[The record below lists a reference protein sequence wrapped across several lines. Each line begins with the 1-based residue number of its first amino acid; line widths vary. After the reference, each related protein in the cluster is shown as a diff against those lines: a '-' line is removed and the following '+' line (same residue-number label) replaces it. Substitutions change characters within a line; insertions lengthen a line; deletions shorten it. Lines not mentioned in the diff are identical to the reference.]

1 MSRCAVALSGGGH
14 RAALFGLGVLL
25 YLADAGKSREVTSV
39 ASVSG
44 GSLTNGYV
52 AQSVDYASVSGS
64 AFWEAMGPL
73 AQQIAKR
80 GTLWAAPLT
89 WAYLALLASTGAA
102 AAVGVW
108 FLPLALPLRVV
119 VFFVALLPIAWIAGW
134 RGAVCAR
141 AFAST
146 LFRAGGRRTRLA
158 DVHAGVDHVLCAT
171 DLHWGEHVYL
181 SGRFVCAYRYGWG
194 KPGDLSLADAVQ
206 ASAAYPGGFPARR
219 FPTRRHGFALPA
231 DERATTVRRLALVDG
246 GAYDNMADE
255 WALGVGERNAR
266 WAALAPALREPD
278 ELVVV
283 NSSAPLDLRP
293 LGKLR
298 LPIVGEALTLK
309 RDIDILY
316 DTTTSTRRRWL
327 VDTFRSGGHL
337 RGAIVQISQSPFRVP
352 TSFAA
357 GDDAQAQRARAMLDA
372 LGDSEAAWDERV
384 QRTRTVKTTLN
395 RLGAR
400 DAADLVHHGYVLA
413 MANLHVL
420 LDYPLLPLPSAARF
434 AELVG
439 GNPEQVS

>member
-1 MSRCAVALSGGGH
+1 
-14 RAALFGLGVLL
+14 
-25 YLADAGKSREVTSV
+25 
-39 ASVSG
+39 
-44 GSLTNGYV
+44 
-52 AQSVDYASVSGS
+52 
-64 AFWEAMGPL
+64 
-73 AQQIAKR
+73 
-80 GTLWAAPLT
+80 
-89 WAYLALLASTGAA
+89 
-102 AAVGVW
+102 
-108 FLPLALPLRVV
+108 
-119 VFFVALLPIAWIAGW
+119 
-134 RGAVCAR
+134 
-141 AFAST
+141 
-146 LFRAGGRRTRLA
+146 
-158 DVHAGVDHVLCAT
+158 
-171 DLHWGEHVYL
+171 
-181 SGRFVCAYRYGWG
+181 
-194 KPGDLSLADAVQ
+194 
-206 ASAAYPGGFPARR
+206 
-219 FPTRRHGFALPA
+219 GFALPA

-420 LDYPLLPLPSAARF
+420 LDHPLLPLPSAARF